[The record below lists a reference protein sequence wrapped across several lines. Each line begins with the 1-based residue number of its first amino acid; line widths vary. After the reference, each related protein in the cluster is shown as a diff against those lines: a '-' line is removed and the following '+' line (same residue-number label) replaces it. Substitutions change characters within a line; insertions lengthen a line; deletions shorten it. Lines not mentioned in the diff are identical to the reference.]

1 MSVQSVNKVLR
12 KFYEFDDD
20 DLYAN
25 RQYRL
30 SDKQLKGMEDRATFL
45 KTGGA
50 KLAIFFYGLTAL
62 FACIV
67 IPVGLLSVLAFND
80 WEHGLMAFG
89 AAALWIVIFGG
100 IGLFMQ
106 FAGNPKPGQSYAV
119 HSVSGPVSLD
129 QEERQSSSNHGSGHY
144 TVHFMT
150 VGGMTFVLDDEL
162 VGKIKE
168 GENYAIYYTNYQSG
182 ADGMIL
188 SMESL

>member
-1 MSVQSVNKVLR
+1 MSEQSINKVLR

-30 SDKQLKGMEDRATFL
+30 SDRQRKGMDDRAAFV
-45 KTGGA
+45 KKGGT
-50 KLAIFFYGLTAL
+50 KLAIYLYGLTAL
-62 FACIV
+62 FACIM
-67 IPVGLLSVLAFND
+67 IPLGLLLVLALND
-80 WEHGLMAFG
+80 WKNGLMALG
-89 AAALWIVIFGG
+89 ASALWIVIFGG
-100 IGLFMQ
+100 MGLFMQ
-106 FAGNPKPGQSYAV
+106 FVGNPKPGQSNAV
-119 HSVSGPVSLD
+119 RGVSGPVSLS
-129 QEERQSSSNHGSGHY
+129 QEERQSSGHHGTGHY

-150 VGGMTFVLDDEL
+150 VGGATFELDDEL

-168 GENYAIYYTNYQSG
+168 GENYAIYYSNYPSG

>member
-1 MSVQSVNKVLR
+1 MSEQNVNKVLR
-12 KFYEFDDD
+12 KFFEFEDD

-30 SDKQLKGMEDRATFL
+30 SDRQRKGMDDRAAFV

-50 KLAIFFYGLTAL
+50 KLALFFYGLTAL
-62 FACIV
+62 FACIF
-67 IPVGLLSVLAFND
+67 IPVGLLTVLAVND
-80 WEHGLMAFG
+80 WGHGLMAFG
-89 AAALWIVIFGG
+89 AGALGIVIFGG

-106 FAGNPKPGQSYAV
+106 FGGNPKPGQSYAV
-119 HSVSGPVSLD
+119 RSVSGPVSLG
-129 QEERQSSSNHGSGHY
+129 QEEQQSSADLGGGHY

-150 VGGMTFVLDDEL
+150 LGGMTFVLDDEL
-162 VGKIKE
+162 VGKIRE
-168 GENYAIYYTNYQSG
+168 GENYAIYYTNYENG

>member
-1 MSVQSVNKVLR
+1 MSGQNVNKTLK

-30 SDKQLKGMEDRATFL
+30 SDRQRKGMDDRAAFL
-45 KTGGA
+45 KTGGR

-62 FACIV
+62 FACIM
-67 IPVGLLSVLAFND
+67 IPVGLISVLVLND
-80 WEHGLMAFG
+80 WGHGLMALG
-89 AAALWIVIFGG
+89 AAVLWIVIFGG

-106 FAGNPKPGQSYAV
+106 FAGNPKPGQVHAV
-119 HSVSGPVSLD
+119 RSVSGPVSLS
-129 QEERQSSSNHGSGHY
+129 QEEQQSSSHSGSGHY

-150 VGGMTFVLDDEL
+150 LGGKTFVLDDEL
-162 VGKIKE
+162 VGEIKE
-168 GENYAIYYTNYQSG
+168 GENYAIYYTNYQNG

>member
-1 MSVQSVNKVLR
+1 MSEQSVNKVLR

-30 SDKQLKGMEDRATFL
+30 GDKQRKGMEDRAAFL
-45 KTGGA
+45 KKGGT
-50 KLAIFFYGLTAL
+50 KLAIYLYGLTAL
-62 FACIV
+62 FACIM
-67 IPVGLLSVLAFND
+67 IPVGLLSILAAND
-80 WEHGLMAFG
+80 WEHGLMALG

-100 IGLFMQ
+100 SGLYMQ
-106 FAGNPKPGQSYAV
+106 FSGNTKPGQSNTV
-119 HSVSGPVSLD
+119 RGVSGPVSLR
-129 QEERQSSSNHGSGHY
+129 QEEQQSSGHHGTGHY